1 MNLAYND
8 ALGAR
13 NLLLSGWVEMRL
25 DALDEWEGERWVTLS
40 DLGLLW
46 KQLVM
51 LASGSLPFL
60 GEGCG
65 FSSFMFFIQNIVI
78 YGLLS
83 KDG

>member
-1 MNLAYND
+1 MNLAYSGV
-8 ALGAR
+8 LGAR
-13 NLLLSGWVEMRL
+13 IFLLSGCVEMRL
-25 DALDEWEGERWVTLS
+25 EALGEWEGERCVSLS

-78 YGLLS
+78 
-83 KDG
+83 